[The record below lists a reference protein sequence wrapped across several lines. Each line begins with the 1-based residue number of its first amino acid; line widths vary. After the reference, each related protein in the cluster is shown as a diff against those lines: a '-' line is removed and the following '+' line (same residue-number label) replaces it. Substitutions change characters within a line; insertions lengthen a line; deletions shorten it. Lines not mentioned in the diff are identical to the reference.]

1 MKRKVILSIFASVS
15 LLALSSCGKNNEIAR
30 PESKGSH
37 KDYQVNFYNNNDYND
52 YIFNGSSSIK
62 NQWPDHGISSPFILR
77 HNGVYYLYSST
88 TPNSNESGVR
98 AWSSTDLI
106 NWKVVKTEGLKDGY
120 VVSTTVG
127 ETLKARAP
135 EVYYY
140 NGQFYMYESYN
151 DGKGHFILKSD
162 SPTGPFTS
170 ITNAAIDDEYD
181 GTLVFDKNENPY
193 FLTAYRNN
201 INIST
206 MEGMESIIDT
216 NLAVSGTDK
225 YKDMFVE
232 SPAVFDYMGKYYLL
246 YSSSY
251 AKTDGYQ
258 ISYAVSDGWTDYTP
272 SGLAVSFQKGSD
284 ETLLLNADKDEGFT
298 GLGHPSVVLGPDLDS
313 YYLAYDCIDN
323 IKNNLHSFNLDRLL
337 ISGNTLTTK
346 HQRFSS
352 IAPNKPAFASND
364 STGLV
369 ESGNYL
375 LSEVTTKEA
384 FSVEYNFKNA
394 QESELVFSY
403 TDNNNYSYLKVDM
416 QKALSIYQKV
426 NGQDTLIA
434 KEDFFNYLSN
444 NVLHTIRL
452 SYRDHKLDVHFENS
466 LKFSNLDIDLSAG
479 KVGYKKANNLEI
491 GYTSFSNVAR
501 GLSNQNDI
509 KHAECEIP
517 SSLYLAENAIEGV
530 NSYLFNNGS
539 GLDSSKEVL
548 RNAPELQ
555 LKQKYDYARYLLY
568 FDDNATYGLEMY
580 LNRSNCGKKVI
591 IEVDDGEDI
600 EYTIPEVK
608 NVIAEYAKVSFGE
621 LQISK
626 GVHQIKIQNGDES
639 LSYVNFKFNKKA
651 PSNYSLF
658 ASLTNEQEIR
668 GLSFKGDSRWNFIND
683 QLVSYDNYRNI
694 VLTKE
699 KHLSNFN
706 MSVDMALTGS
716 DSIFAESNQSGIIFR
731 CSNYVSYE
739 DYMIDHSD
747 VTMWNNRKYDV
758 QGYYLSFTSRK
769 IVFYKLDVGINNM
782 EVVETVDHAVGSKK
796 KHNYI
801 LKVHDNQFD
810 LFIDN
815 QYVHSF
821 YDVNSFTSGAV
832 GLYATGAEVCY
843 SNLAIEGK

>member
-1 MKRKVILSIFASVS
+1 MNKK
-15 LLALSSCGKNNEIAR
+15 LLASLFTSALLLCSCGKNNAEIVK
-30 PESKGSH
+30 PDSKGSQ
-37 KDYQVNFYNNNDYND
+37 KDYEISFYNNNDYND
-52 YIFNGSSSIK
+52 YVFNGASQIK

-98 AWSSTDLI
+98 AWYSDDLL

-120 VVSTTVG
+120 VVPTTAG

-170 ITNAAIDDEYD
+170 ITNAAIDGEYD

-216 NLAVSGTDK
+216 NLKVEGTDR
-225 YKDMFVE
+225 YDGMFTE
-232 SPAVFDYMGKYYLL
+232 SPAVFDYLGKYYLL

-272 SGLAVSFQKGSD
+272 SGLASSFRKGSNS
-284 ETLLLNADKDEGFT
+284 TLLINADKEEGFT

-313 YYLAYDCIDN
+313 YYIAYDCIDN

-337 ISGNTLTTK
+337 ISGDTLTTK
-346 HQRFSS
+346 HQRFNS
-352 IAPNKPAFASND
+352 IAPHRPAFE
-364 STGLV
+364 TQGQEGFV

-375 LSEVTTKEA
+375 LSENATKDI
-384 FSVEYNFKNA
+384 FSVEYNFKDA
-394 QESELVFSY
+394 QNSELIFSY
-403 TDNNNYSYLKVDM
+403 IDDNNYSYLKVDM

-426 NGQDTLIA
+426 NGQDTLVA

-444 NVLHTIRL
+444 DVLHTIRL
-452 SYRDHKLDVHFENS
+452 NYRDHQLDVHFENS
-466 LKFSNLDIDLSAG
+466 LKFSNLDIDLTAG
-479 KVGYKKANNLEI
+479 KVGYKKADNLVI

-501 GLSNQNDI
+501 GLASQNDI
-509 KHAECEIP
+509 KNAECEIP
-517 SSLYLAENAIEGV
+517 ASLYLENNAIEGV
-530 NSYLFNNGS
+530 SSYYFNSGS
-539 GLDSSKEVL
+539 GPVSDG
-548 RNAPELQ
+548 LQ
-555 LKQKYDYARYLLY
+555 LKQKYDYARYLLN
-568 FDDNATYGLEMY
+568 FNSDSLYGLELY
-580 LNRSNCGKKVI
+580 LNKDNCNKKI
-591 IEVDDGEDI
+591 ALEIDDGEDI
-600 EYTIPEVK
+600 ELVIPNIK
-608 NVIAEYAKVSFGE
+608 NVEDQYVKVLVGNIE
-621 LQISK
+621 IKK
-626 GVHQIKIQNGDES
+626 GVHQIKIQNLDES
-639 LSYVNFKFNKKA
+639 FSFVNFKFIKKA
-651 PSNYSLF
+651 ASNYSLF
-658 ASLTNEQEIR
+658 ASLNNEQQIR
-668 GLSFKGDSRWNFIND
+668 GLSFKGDCRWNFIND

-699 KHLSNFN
+699 NHLSNFN
-706 MSVDMALTGS
+706 MSIDMALTGS
-716 DSIFAESNQSGIIFR
+716 DSIFAESSQSGIIFR

-769 IVFYKLDVGINNM
+769 IVLYKLDNGVNKM
-782 EVVETVDHAVGSKK
+782 EALETVDQSIGSKK
-796 KHNYI
+796 KHNII
-801 LKVHDNQFD
+801 LKVQDNQFD

-815 QYVHSF
+815 KFAHTF

-832 GLYATGAEVCY
+832 GLYATGAEVTY